1 MCEVL
6 SGGKME
12 QEMKGFWKYFILLMA
27 GAVINLAGALIGKTI
42 VGYVLFGL
50 GLAAVIAIFV
60 FAFIKKSFF
69 KGENRKFLILGLV
82 LGIFLAASATLLI
95 TSSSSTAGGMTPPAG
110 FSAPTGGQNSAM
122 PSGTNST
129 TGTMPQ
135 GGPSGNSGSGPTSGT
150 GNGNGAGT
158 GNSMRTGNSASTG
171 MPGAMTGNRGTS
183 ASSGVIKIIAW
194 VLLGLGAALL
204 IFVVV
209 RLLTKKTSLKGDH
222 WKVALLGLLIG
233 AILASSTAL
242 LLTKSSNAGFSQ
254 AGMSGQLPGT
264 QQAGAAVSAT
274 ETATETETVTPT
286 TVPTSTPKPTAT
298 ATTVVTA
305 SMVVCLDY
313 DVQLGV
319 NIHNFPSADSKNI
332 GSIPAAGCFTVDGK
346 NSSYAG
352 WYHMADG
359 QEGYG
364 GITIWT
370 KADANGMWVND
381 KNFDKTTE
389 QLSTLPE
396 VAVTATK

>member
-12 QEMKGFWKYFILLMA
+12 QEMKGFWKYFILLAA

-50 GLAAVIAIFV
+50 GLAVVIAIFV

-95 TSSSSTAGGMTPPAG
+95 TGSSSTAGGMTPSAG

-122 PSGTNST
+122 PSGTDSG

-135 GGPSGNSGSGPTSGT
+135 GGPSGNSGSGPTSGN
-150 GNGNGAGT
+150 GNGNGA
-158 GNSMRTGNSASTG
+158 RTGNSTGTG
-171 MPGAMTGNRGTS
+171 MPGAMPGNRGTS
-183 ASSGVIKIIAW
+183 AGSGVIKIIAW

-233 AILASSTAL
+233 ALLASSTAL
-242 LLTKSSNAGFSQ
+242 LLTRSSNAGFSQ
-254 AGMSGQLPGT
+254 AGMNGQLPGT

-274 ETATETETVTPT
+274 ETATETETAVPT
-286 TVPTSTPKPTAT
+286 AVPTSTPKPTAT

-305 SMVVCLDY
+305 SLVVCLDY

-332 GSIPAAGCFTVDGK
+332 GSIPAAGCFTIDGK

-359 QEGYG
+359 QEGFG
-364 GITIWT
+364 GITTWT
-370 KADANGMWVND
+370 KVDANGMWVND

-396 VAVTATK
+396 IAVTATK